1 MPTPL
6 ENYVKECGGKLNP
19 AMNHTGTDYKGTYK
33 LGSGDFTNGKL
44 DFTVLEHNGEKIG
57 WETASLE
64 IKDGVFYLSIYD
76 VPDGVHVNSTDY
88 NKYVKQ

>member
-33 LGSGDFTNGKL
+33 ILQTENWILQF
-44 DFTVLEHNGEKIG
+44 
-57 WETASLE
+57 
-64 IKDGVFYLSIYD
+64 
-76 VPDGVHVNSTDY
+76 
-88 NKYVKQ
+88 

>member
-33 LGSGDFTNGKL
+33 LASGNFTNGKL
-44 DFTVLEHNGEKIG
+44 NFTVLGIMEKKVAG
-57 WETASLE
+57 KQLPWKSRTAC
-64 IKDGVFYLSIYD
+64 
-76 VPDGVHVNSTDY
+76 STLAY
-88 NKYVKQ
+88 MMFQMEFT

>member
-33 LGSGDFTNGKL
+33 LVSGNFTNGKL

-57 WETASLE
+57 GETASLE
-64 IKDGVFYLSIYD
+64 IKDGVLYLSIDD
-76 VPDGVHVNSTDY
+76 VPDEVHVNITDY
-88 NKYVKQ
+88 DKYVKQ

>member
-33 LGSGDFTNGKL
+33 LASGDFTNEKL
-44 DFTVLEHNGEKIG
+44 DFTVLEKKKKKIG

-64 IKDGVFYLSIYD
+64 IKDGVFYLSIDD
-76 VPDGVHVNSTDY
+76 VPDGVYVNSTDY
-88 NKYVKQ
+88 DKYVK